1 VGELWVE
8 GVTSREVADGP
19 GLRVVFTLGEE
30 RLYDLRALGFDG
42 VVRFLIGALKVDF
55 SVRLP
60 LASGLADALAPR
72 LDLVEPVRLGDAASA
87 SLLRG
92 RLLLPPVRLSLRPS
106 GLASIPGVNLPVIL
120 LRLATE
126 VPFPYCFNI
135 FWSASGLSAEESSG
149 VGFLVTGVRPP
160 GFSPGVSGSVGT
172 CGRYTAMVFPLAS
185 ICPTRAML
193 SISRSSSRMR
203 IFCTGSRVFS
213 AITAGGMPALMIVV
227 LFSVT

>member
-1 VGELWVE
+1 
-8 GVTSREVADGP
+8 
-19 GLRVVFTLGEE
+19 
-30 RLYDLRALGFDG
+30 
-42 VVRFLIGALKVDF
+42 
-55 SVRLP
+55 
-60 LASGLADALAPR
+60 
-72 LDLVEPVRLGDAASA
+72 
-87 SLLRG
+87 
-92 RLLLPPVRLSLRPS
+92 
-106 GLASIPGVNLPVIL
+106 
-120 LRLATE
+120 

-135 FWSASGLSAEESSG
+135 FWSASGLSAVESPG

-160 GFSPGVSGSVGT
+160 GFSPGVSGGVGT

>member
-1 VGELWVE
+1 
-8 GVTSREVADGP
+8 
-19 GLRVVFTLGEE
+19 
-30 RLYDLRALGFDG
+30 LRALGLDG
-42 VVRFLIGALKVDF
+42 A
-55 SVRLP
+55 VRLL
-60 LASGLADALAPR
+60 LALGLADALAVRPG
-72 LDLVEPVRLGDAASA
+72 LVVPARLGDAAIA
-87 SLLRG
+87 PPLRG
-92 RLLLPPVRLSLRPS
+92 RLVVRPS

-126 VPFPYCFNI
+126 DPFPYCFNI
-135 FWSASGLSAEESSG
+135 FWSVSGLSASDSPG
-149 VGFLVTGVRPP
+149 VGFLVTGVRSL
-160 GFSPGVSGSVGT
+160 GFSPGVSGGVGT

-213 AITAGGMPALMIVV
+213 AITSGGMPALMIVV